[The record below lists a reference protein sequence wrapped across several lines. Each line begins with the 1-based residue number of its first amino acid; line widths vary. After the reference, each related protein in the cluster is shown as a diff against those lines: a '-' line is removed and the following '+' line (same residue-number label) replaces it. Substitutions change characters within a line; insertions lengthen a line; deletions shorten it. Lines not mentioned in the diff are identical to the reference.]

1 MALELV
7 FAFDRDDTVDTSY
20 GPVPVAWV
28 SHLDARDDAKAIAIG
43 NQDLV
48 DEAGID
54 GLYWLADELG
64 YEEPVPPRADR
75 LVRVREWADAQGASV
90 VHHVDDA
97 HVNVE
102 GVASHRPAEFV
113 TRFEARYGLPDPR
126 DVAVKPGSMSGS
138 DTVF

>member
-1 MALELV
+1 MAIDVV

-20 GPVPVAWV
+20 GPVPVVWV
-28 SHLDARDDAKAIAIG
+28 EHLDALDGVKVIAIG

-64 YEEPVPPRADR
+64 YEEPVPPRAVR
-75 LVRVREWADAQGASV
+75 IERVREWADLQNASV

-97 HVNVE
+97 LVDVE
-102 GVASHRPAEFV
+102 GVASHLPEPFV
-113 TRFEARYGLPDPR
+113 ERFEERFDLPDPR
-126 DVAVKPGSMSGS
+126 EVATKPGSGNDSVM
-138 DTVF
+138 